1 MLRVFIH
8 VIENQRVYVW
18 CRMEPELYFDFS
30 PQQHTKELLASADAT
45 HATYVVDYVLTFDAY
60 LQALNSILGRS
71 FSQVT
76 AHGAFTPSS
85 QWLTHPG
92 ALLTVHS

>member
-1 MLRVFIH
+1 
-8 VIENQRVYVW
+8 
-18 CRMEPELYFDFS
+18 MEPELYFDFS

-85 QWLTHPG
+85 QWLTHPD
-92 ALLTVHS
+92 ALCTADSAAARVF

>member
-1 MLRVFIH
+1 
-8 VIENQRVYVW
+8 
-18 CRMEPELYFDFS
+18 MEPEMHFDFS

-45 HATYVVDYVLTFDAY
+45 HATFVVDYVLTFDAY
-60 LQALNSILGRS
+60 LQALNSTLGRS

-92 ALLTVHS
+92 ALLTVRS